1 MSGIPDKVMSQSH
14 TSLSCFATCP
24 RQYEAKYVT
33 REIKFEQGVEAAWG
47 DEVHKALEAYV
58 RDGVPLPSNVQMY
71 QKWGDAIK
79 LRQGV
84 KVLEGAYA
92 IKADRTACSFFDP
105 EAWLRAKIDVLILNE
120 PIADI
125 IDYKTGKQK
134 HDVTQLRRYA
144 LLVMLKH
151 PKVEKVRAGFAW
163 LKDDTLSKPTI
174 YTRDMI
180 EQIMQIEEANYEQIE
195 AAYMS
200 GKFQP
205 KPSGLCNGWCPVTR
219 CEFWKPK
226 RNY

>member
-1 MSGIPDKVMSQSH
+1 MSSVPDKVMSQSH
-14 TSLSCFATCP
+14 TSMSCFSTCP

-33 REIKFEQGVEAAWG
+33 KEVKFEQGVEAAWG
-47 DEVHKALEAYV
+47 DLVHKSLESYV
-58 RDGVPLPSNVQMY
+58 RDGVPLPPNVAMY
-71 QKWGDAIK
+71 KKWGDAIK
-79 LRQGV
+79 LRPGL
-84 KVLEGAYA
+84 KILEGAFA
-92 IKADRTACSFFDP
+92 IKADLTPCDFFDP
-105 EAWLRAKIDVLILNE
+105 DAWLRAKIDVTIINE
-120 PIADI
+120 DRADI

-151 PKVEKVRAGFAW
+151 PTIHTVRAGFAW

-174 YTRDMI
+174 YTRSMI
-180 EQIMQIEEANYEQIE
+180 EEIMAIERREYDQIE
-195 AAYMS
+195 AAYMT

-226 RNY
+226 RR